1 MRVVVVQGLTRSWIV
16 QRVMAHACH
25 HGILRRLVFEL
36 HRFLP
41 KMFEGE
47 MLTMARYGSV
57 SAARNEVTVVVK
69 RRDVSRH
76 RHDAAA
82 DTHLPAVI
90 GLMTVDVLRA

>member
-1 MRVVVVQGLTRSWIV
+1 
-16 QRVMAHACH
+16 
-25 HGILRRLVFEL
+25 
-36 HRFLP
+36 
-41 KMFEGE
+41 